1 MLWLCNHERYFRGKA
16 WYHRLQRCLH
26 FDISD
31 CDSFHFYLFW
41 NHAKKNT
48 QKDLWPVNIKQVW
61 QKDKLSVSENDELNA
76 ICSYFYQLL
85 SSCEDHILQI
95 GFLDCGQLR
104 FRPRQSSMGWSC
116 LLPNKSPAPYLS
128 NKLLSFHILAKE
140 NFSCRSI
147 DFYIDTQQ
155 YESNRS

>member
-41 NHAKKNT
+41 NHVKKNT

-104 FRPRQSSMGWSC
+104 FRPRQSSMGWPFYFLTNPLLHIFQISC
-116 LLPNKSPAPYLS
+116 FLFIFWRKRISA
-128 NKLLSFHILAKE
+128 AGA
-140 NFSCRSI
+140 
-147 DFYIDTQQ
+147 
-155 YESNRS
+155 